1 MRAPCLVA
9 LCLISWL
16 IGGAVSPPAARAAPT
31 AELRGRVMQRGSIVG
46 VEAARI
52 IVRAAPAPAPALSAP
67 VAPVAPDAAPSSE
80 PPAPREPASEPTF
93 EVTTDRRGRFTL
105 TVPAGPIAVTVQAAG
120 HELLQARETL
130 RPGEIRRV
138 EYLLKALP
146 AYRRPFEVTVRGAP
160 KVEGQ
165 RLSLR
170 GEELRTLPGT
180 LGDPFRA
187 IGLLPGVA
195 TPLPV
200 LPVYVVRGASPG
212 MNGFFLDGM
221 RVPQLFHVLVG
232 GGVVHAR
239 LVDSLDFYPGAYD
252 ASFGRYAGGIIDA
265 KTRGGRKDGYHG
277 ELELRLYDLSGLVE
291 LPLPREVRVT
301 VSGHYGY
308 PGPIVKA
315 FDNRVDVSY
324 WDYQLRL
331 DWKGLTAQALG
342 SYDSVSIADP
352 RLSAMAGMDVQNTFR
367 QTFHR
372 LQLRYVAHL
381 GRHELEAGLV
391 GGLDEMT
398 IFQGNGVRK
407 LSLNLRVNATLR
419 FPGVRLRLGA
429 DTELSRFTAENF
441 DSDPVRARPDDL
453 GELGG
458 SRDGVVASA
467 YAVAT
472 IDVGRDMTAT
482 LSGRVDLY
490 HAGLVT
496 LVGFDPRVQMR
507 SKVSELLT
515 LHGGFGYFQQPP
527 SFPVALPGIDT
538 FALRLGLQRA
548 VHGAAGQEWTL
559 PAAFTFTLTGFYQK
573 YLNANDVVID
583 FSPTACTSPPPESI
597 SGYAA
602 AVTRQVEGSSYG
614 MELML
619 RRAHGRVT
627 GWIAYTLSRAERNFT
642 CGIRPA
648 DYDQPHVLNVVVQV
662 RLPWQLMAGGRL
674 FFSSGRPVTQLE
686 PPDGSSTLRNNVRLP
701 DTVQLDLRLDRE
713 WIFRRFALD
722 VFLEVVNSTYGQ
734 AVFGLAYPREGSVVR
749 YDMPFLNGFNWI
761 LPSIGVRGRF

>member
-1 MRAPCLVA
+1 MRA
-9 LCLISWL
+9 LCLTVLCL
-16 IGGAVSPPAARAAPT
+16 IACCVGIPASARAQAM

-46 VEAARI
+46 VEGARI
-52 IVRAAPAPAPALSAP
+52 SVRPGPPPSPSPSPSSAP
-67 VAPVAPDAAPSSE
+67 PPAGPEATTDPE
-80 PPAPREPASEPTF
+80 PPPLQA
-93 EVTTDRRGRFTL
+93 TTDRKGRFVL
-105 TVPAGPIAVTVQAAG
+105 AVPAGPAQVIVAAEG
-120 HELLQARETL
+120 HELLRATETL

-138 EYLLKALP
+138 EYLLKPLP

-160 KVEGQ
+160 KTEGQ

-180 LGDPFRA
+180 LGDPFRVV
-187 IGLLPGVA
+187 GLLPGVS

-265 KTRGGRKDGYHG
+265 KTRAARKDGYHG

-291 LPLPREVRVT
+291 LPLPRDVRIT

-315 FDNRVDVSY
+315 FDPRVDVSY
-324 WDYQLRL
+324 WDYQMRL
-331 DWKGLTAQALG
+331 DWKGLTVQALG
-342 SYDSVSIADP
+342 SYDSVGIADP

-372 LQLRYVAHL
+372 LQLRYIAHL
-381 GRHELEAGLV
+381 GRHEIEAGAV
-391 GGLDEMT
+391 GGIDDMT

-407 LSLNLRVNATLR
+407 LSLNLRLNTTLR
-419 FPGVRLRLGA
+419 LPKVRLRLGI
-429 DTELSRFTAENF
+429 DSELSRFTAENF
-441 DSDPVRARPDDL
+441 DTDPVRARPDDL
-453 GELGG
+453 GELDGP
-458 SRDGVVASA
+458 RDGVVASA

-472 IDVGRDMTAT
+472 IDIGPEMTAT
-482 LSGRVDLY
+482 LSGRADLY
-490 HAGLVT
+490 HSGPVT
-496 LVGFDPRVQMR
+496 LVGFDPRAQLR
-507 SKVSELLT
+507 GKLTPYLT
-515 LHGGFGYFQQPP
+515 LHGGFGYYQQPP

-559 PAAFTFTLTGFYQK
+559 PESFTLALTGFYQK
-573 YLNANDVVID
+573 YLNSNDVVID

-602 AVTRQVEGSSYG
+602 AITRQVEGSSYG
-614 MELML
+614 MEFML
-619 RRAHGRVT
+619 RRHSGRVT

-648 DYDQPHVLNVVVQV
+648 DYDQPHVLNTVVQV
-662 RLPWQLMAGGRL
+662 RLPWRLMAGARL
-674 FFSSGRPVTQLE
+674 FFSTGRPVTQLE
-686 PPDGSSTLRNNVRLP
+686 PPDGSSTLRNNVRLQN
-701 DTVQLDLRLDRE
+701 TVQLDLRLDRE

-722 VFLEVVNSTYGQ
+722 VFLEVVNATYGQ
-734 AVFGLAYPREGSVVR
+734 AVFGLAYPREGNVIR
-749 YDMPFLNGFNWI
+749 YDMPFTNGFNWI